1 MRCVCACASVYACM
15 LRIHACCMYECMYAW
30 QASLAAQEAFEQV
43 GRVEGPVSWNDRQ
56 AFFVYRRKHL

>member
-1 MRCVCACASVYACM
+1 M
-15 LRIHACCMYECMYAW
+15 LRIHACSMYECMYVW

-56 AFFVYRRKHL
+56 AFFVYRRKHS